1 MENNDP
7 NDKKFRVISRNV
19 NTINAKKGSL
29 SWHAITQA
37 ALDVEADVLCL
48 QETNINWSPEILQT
62 ARSILNKSN
71 YRTTKTAYSV
81 SSEATDGTYQPGG
94 TMTSV
99 LGRWTARTTNSGQDK
114 SGLGRWSYVELTGRR
129 NTRFIILSGY
139 RVNPQR
145 PKLGANTIYDQQ
157 YRLLLHKGQTQ
168 PNPRQQFVEDLTEQ
182 VKIWRKENVEVL
194 LCLDTNEDV
203 TKLSFKN
210 SIGTLI
216 AATDLKDLHAHQHPQ
231 WPRPATYQRGVNT
244 IDICLASPGYVK
256 ALTKTFIL
264 PFHYPPTM
272 PGDHRTIGVE
282 FNSAVL
288 FGYADLPPVRHFSI
302 RGTNSNAQTK
312 VTLYSKKV
320 AYEWDRQNI
329 QERLNELMQKASFS
343 EDDHEELEQIDKD
356 LTKIMVQADQQCAK
370 YHNTPW
376 SPILHDAYL
385 EHKYWSLQLT
395 SLKTKRNLDNVI
407 QPIRERLK
415 IDINDENHKKS
426 IQSNMKRVQ
435 QKLREIKKKAE
446 EHRTKFLNDLSVAAG
461 AMKNK
466 KRQKL
471 IRHLKH
477 AEENRRCFAIAK
489 AHLKPHSPGGLTH
502 ILKQTGINT
511 WETVDDH
518 KEMEALLLNHSQDH
532 FARAHGTD
540 FTIEPLKSKLQY
552 DGLTDFGEQIT
563 KGCIPEDIVLPKM
576 TRLLLEHQSSKL
588 RPGEDPTQ
596 PLEFEKLMQGFRKW
610 KERTATSPSGRHL
623 GIYKSLLKDLPK
635 KEDKKQTKPVY
646 RGIDVMHS
654 IYALLQLA
662 VKHTHTYE

>member
-1 MENNDP
+1 MSHGNISTETPLGNNSYHTKNDLDQWLRQQRTKTPTTLHPSQNSIPDNIFPYQHRKQHAIKKSHQTTLQRATGNEYWGDNLENNDP

-37 ALDVEADVLCL
+37 AIDVEADVLCL

-62 ARSILNKSN
+62 ARSIFNKSN
-71 YRTTKTAYSV
+71 YRTAKTTYSV

-256 ALTKTFIL
+256 ALIKTFIL

-282 FNSAVL
+282 FNPAYYL
-288 FGYADLPPVRHFSI
+288 DTWTYP
-302 RGTNSNAQTK
+302 QY
-312 VTLYSKKV
+312 VTS
-320 AYEWDRQNI
+320 Q
-329 QERLNELMQKASFS
+329 S
-343 EDDHEELEQIDKD
+343 EE
-356 LTKIMVQADQQCAK
+356 
-370 YHNTPW
+370 
-376 SPILHDAYL
+376 
-385 EHKYWSLQLT
+385 
-395 SLKTKRNLDNVI
+395 
-407 QPIRERLK
+407 
-415 IDINDENHKKS
+415 
-426 IQSNMKRVQ
+426 
-435 QKLREIKKKAE
+435 
-446 EHRTKFLNDLSVAAG
+446 
-461 AMKNK
+461 
-466 KRQKL
+466 
-471 IRHLKH
+471 
-477 AEENRRCFAIAK
+477 
-489 AHLKPHSPGGLTH
+489 
-502 ILKQTGINT
+502 
-511 WETVDDH
+511 
-518 KEMEALLLNHSQDH
+518 
-532 FARAHGTD
+532 
-540 FTIEPLKSKLQY
+540 
-552 DGLTDFGEQIT
+552 
-563 KGCIPEDIVLPKM
+563 
-576 TRLLLEHQSSKL
+576 
-588 RPGEDPTQ
+588 
-596 PLEFEKLMQGFRKW
+596 
-610 KERTATSPSGRHL
+610 
-623 GIYKSLLKDLPK
+623 
-635 KEDKKQTKPVY
+635 
-646 RGIDVMHS
+646 
-654 IYALLQLA
+654 
-662 VKHTHTYE
+662 